1 MGSGGYSAASAAAS
15 ASAASGAAG
24 SADVPA
30 KHSDLEDLRRQMAE
44 LQGPDFKSSIATA
57 VAAAVSEQM
66 GAKFSKLTGM
76 VMQRLL
82 SNFKTMLSTKTTVKR
97 ALPKE
102 YCQKACLKQALCSN
116 GAD

>member
-1 MGSGGYSAASAAAS
+1 M
-15 ASAASGAAG
+15 
-24 SADVPA
+24 VV
-30 KHSDLEDLRRQMAE
+30 RRQVKKR
-44 LQGPDFKSSIATA
+44 LQRQRRERP
-57 VAAAVSEQM
+57 
-66 GAKFSKLTGM
+66 
-76 VMQRLL
+76 RLL